1 MPAFKPI
8 PRGPVEF
15 LAPGEQAQNPQPGDF
30 ILTHA
35 RGWQSQLIRLG
46 QRIRFHGPN
55 RQFAYWSHAAMVVD
69 SDGGIVEAEM
79 GGVEHNNLSRYRD
92 VEYHLIRIGL
102 SADDEDRRQAAR
114 FALEC
119 VGEPYDVLTVVS
131 VAISLATGAKL
142 SFGFD
147 AHQICS
153 GLVARALE
161 RTWAIFDREP
171 SHILPADLARHYAIE
186 PRRMAQPAT
195 DVATGSVLDQV
206 TDHSADHKDGHAQAP
221 QPGR

>member
-1 MPAFKPI
+1 MPAFRQI
-8 PRGPVEF
+8 PRGLVEY
-15 LAPGEQAQNPQPGDF
+15 LAPGDEAKDLQPGDF
-30 ILTHA
+30 ILTHGL
-35 RGWQSQLIRLG
+35 GWQSSLIRFG
-46 QRIRFHGPN
+46 QRVRLRGPN
-55 RQFAYWSHAAMVVD
+55 RRFAYWSHAAMIVGA
-69 SDGGIVEAEM
+69 DGAIVEAEI
-79 GGVEHNNLSRYRD
+79 GGVERNNLSRYRK

-102 SADDEDRRQAAR
+102 SAEADDRRQAAR

-119 VGEPYDVLTVVS
+119 VGEPYDFLTVVS

-171 SHILPADLARHYAIE
+171 SHIMPADLARHYAVE
-186 PRRMAQPAT
+186 PRRASQPPT
-195 DVATGSVLDQV
+195 VPGTSSVLDQK
-206 TDHSADHKDGHAQAP
+206 TDQAADHDQGDAYAP
-221 QPGR
+221 QQRR